1 MKATG
6 YKPPKQA
13 RAAETEAKFLNSL
26 NFLLLQKSFAKLTV
40 AEIAEHANLDAGA
53 FIKRFGTK
61 KQALLILWQKYCD
74 KCAVATQTFIGSL
87 PTKTVGL
94 EEVCSE
100 ISATLEQLQHKH
112 FSANRAINEH
122 FMEDLEVAEPT
133 KIAFMG
139 SVEMMRRVQQHFL
152 KGTDA
157 SDVGAFAAAQISLTI
172 NYNYTIKAMPALPK
186 DSTIRHRLIGR
197 LIAESLKL

>member
-6 YKPPKQA
+6 YQPPKQA

-26 NFLLLQKSFAKLTV
+26 NVLLLQKSFTKLTV
-40 AEIAEHANLDAGA
+40 AEIAEHANLEAGA

-61 KQALLILWQKYCD
+61 KQALFILWQKYCNE
-74 KCAVATQTFIGSL
+74 CAVEMQTFIRNL
-87 PTKTVGL
+87 PNKTAPL
-94 EEVCSE
+94 EGVCSE
-100 ISATLEQLQHKH
+100 ISATLEQLQLKH

-139 SVEMMRRVQQHFL
+139 SVEMMRCVQQRFL
-152 KGTDA
+152 KGADA

-186 DSTIRHRLIGR
+186 DSTIRHRLIGK